1 MVSRERWSLGLL
13 AAFWAAL
20 YLPHLLTG
28 DTLPARD
35 IAATQ
40 LPWRTVWR
48 EQVLSGSPPLWDPY
62 SNGGRPLLAN
72 PNTMAAYPGTLLF
85 LVSPP
90 EAAAA
95 WHVALHHLLLILGLY
110 QLARRTG
117 ATPAAA
123 AVAAAITGTCG
134 VAWSAVTFLNF
145 QASLAWAPWVLATAV
160 PPPVAGRASV
170 CRALV
175 AGSLVGLSFLGGEP
189 VTAAF
194 AALAWATVVLS
205 TWKPLPLVSLL
216 AMPCAAV
223 ALAAPVLVPLL
234 TILPETVRGSLGPA
248 AGALAADALAPR
260 RFIEL
265 LAPNLLGPPLAD
277 LADGFWAAPSFPW
290 QRYYPVIFFGTAPLL
305 FLPFARR
312 ARRGLVPWWAIA
324 SAGVACSMLLAI
336 PRVAAVAR
344 SLPLLGGAR
353 YGIKLLV
360 LTVLALPP
368 LLAAGWD
375 GVAASWNHNAR
386 RWVRTFVLVTLVL
399 APGAIAPDR
408 LLRPVLSALYPA
420 SRSALAD
427 VPVGTLGRAALL
439 DWAAWLLPPVALA
452 LAGPT
457 PLVATAAILAANV
470 TGGSG
475 VLQFA
480 EGAAW
485 AQPPPAVAALPGRPT
500 VAVLELPEEP
510 PARRARPPLDRFW
523 RLRLALVP
531 EYGTRWGVAYVLTR
545 GPDGLE
551 PVRQELLAAASES
564 MAVSDRARLA
574 RAVGATAVVARTPV
588 RGWSST
594 AVGSLW
600 LSVSDRRSPP
610 AYLARRLLTTQG
622 MLATATVLAAESFR
636 PGEDA
641 VLTGTGR
648 VQEALGGV
656 VVELTGR
663 PHRRLFD
670 VAAEGVGLL
679 VVHQSFMRGWR
690 ATVDGRPVSVEVA
703 DGASIGIRVPAGRHR
718 VALFLDPTPYRVGLL
733 GPILLLLGAGLSRG
747 VGTSRGRAAATG
759 DGAHSTPANL
769 PAR

>member
-1 MVSRERWSLGLL
+1 MASRERWSLGLL

-48 EQVLSGSPPLWDPY
+48 EQMLSGSPPLWDPY

-85 LVSPP
+85 LALPP

-95 WHVALHHLLLILGLY
+95 WHVAFHHLLLILGCY
-110 QLARRTG
+110 RLARRTG
-117 ATPAAA
+117 ATPAAG
-123 AVAAAITGTCG
+123 AVAAATTATCG

-170 CRALV
+170 RRALV
-175 AGSLVGLSFLGGEP
+175 AGTLVGLSFLGGEP

-194 AALAWATVVLS
+194 VALAWATVALA
-205 TWKPLPLVSLL
+205 TWRPLPLVSLF

-234 TILPETVRGSLGPA
+234 TILPETVRGTLGPA
-248 AGALAADALAPR
+248 AGALAADTLAPR
-260 RFIEL
+260 RFLEL
-265 LAPNLLGPPLAD
+265 FAPNLLGPPLAD

-312 ARRGLVPWWAIA
+312 ARRRLAPWWAIA
-324 SAGVACSMLLAI
+324 SAGVASSTLLAV
-336 PRVAAVAR
+336 PAVAAGVR

-368 LLAAGWD
+368 LLAAGWE
-375 GVAASWNHNAR
+375 GVAASWNRNAR
-386 RWVRTFVLVTLVL
+386 RWVRAFVLVTLVL
-399 APGAIAPDR
+399 APAAIAPHR

-420 SRSALAD
+420 SRSALAE
-427 VPVGTLGRAALL
+427 VPEGALRRAALL
-439 DWAAWLLPPVALA
+439 DWAAWFLPPAALA

-457 PLVATAAILAANV
+457 PVVATAATLAANV
-470 TGGSG
+470 IGGSG
-475 VLQFA
+475 VLLFA
-480 EGAAW
+480 EDAAW
-485 AQPPPAVAALPGRPT
+485 AQPPPTLAALPGQPT
-500 VAVLELPEEP
+500 VAVLELPEESP
-510 PARRARPPLDRFW
+510 ERCSRPPLDRFW
-523 RLRLALVP
+523 RLRLGLVP

-564 MAVSDRARLA
+564 MVVSDRARLA
-574 RAVGATAVVARTPV
+574 RAVGATAVIARTPV
-588 RGWSST
+588 PGWSGS
-594 AVGSLW
+594 AVGTPW
-600 LSVSDRRSPP
+600 VGVADRRSPP
-610 AYLARRLLTTQG
+610 AYLARRLLTTEG

-636 PGEDA
+636 PGEDV

-648 VQEALGGV
+648 VQEALGGTV
-656 VVELTGR
+656 AELPGR

-670 VAAEGVGLL
+670 VAAEGIGFL
-679 VVHQSFMRGWR
+679 VVQQSFMRGWC
-690 ATVDGRPVSVEVA
+690 ATVDGHPAPVEVA
-703 DGASIGIRVPAGRHR
+703 NGASIGVRVPAGRHR

-733 GPILLLLGAGLSRG
+733 GPILLLLVAGLSRG

-759 DGAHSTPANL
+759 GGAHSTPANP